1 MKKSLLSESSFVRAI
16 GIEPTCLAAPDPK
29 SGASASFATPAL
41 KWSFIF
47 SMAALQIQG
56 GDANVRAFDEK
67 IKNTCFCVNS
77 FKMETVAAIPKYN
90 LSEDQE
96 KKLILREY
104 RALLRSMKPK
114 LKPGDKELVRM
125 AFEMAADA
133 HKTMRRKSGEPY
145 ILHPLAVARIC
156 VEEIGLGV
164 RSTICSLLHDTV
176 EDTDISLE
184 DIERQFGNEIA
195 RIVDGLTKISTVI
208 DVNASQQAENFK
220 KILLTLTDDPRVIL
234 IKLADR
240 LHNMRTLES
249 MKREK
254 QLKIASETVY
264 VYAPLAHR
272 MGLYTIKTE
281 MEDLAMK
288 YMEPDTYKEIAR
300 KLSETRRERTRYIN
314 EFIRPIRE
322 KMEKAEFNFEIYGR
336 PKSIHSI
343 WNKMKKKGVSFEEVY
358 DLFAIRVILNSP
370 PEREKEDCWKVYS
383 MITDEYTPSPER
395 LRDWL
400 SNPKS
405 NGYEALHTTVM
416 GPQGKWVEVQI
427 RTKRMN
433 EIAEKGLAAHWK
445 YKEGTADESRF
456 DKWFHQIREALQS
469 QDADTVDFLQ
479 DFKTSFLA
487 EEIYVYTPKGDVKML
502 PVGSTA
508 LDFAFAIHS
517 AVGARCIGA
526 KVNHKLV
533 PLSHKLRSG
542 DQIEII
548 TSNKQKPSEDWLNIV
563 VTAKAKSKI
572 KDALKEEK
580 RKIAEDGKYFVQRK
594 LEAIGAAYQQHN
606 IDILTEFYKQ
616 PSTLDFFYQVA
627 TKSIDLKELKDF
639 HILGDKLEAPKP
651 QRPHIEIKTDQQL
664 HTDFNKKDA
673 ELIIFGE
680 SSDRI
685 LYNLANCCKPIPGDD
700 VFGFVTT
707 GKGLT
712 IHRTNCPNASK
723 LLANYGHR
731 VVKTKWAKNKEIS
744 FLTGLNIIGLDDV
757 GVVHKITNLISG
769 EMKINIGA
777 LSIEAKEGIF
787 RGSFKVFVH
796 DKEEL
801 DELVHR
807 LKSLSG
813 IHAVER
819 FDAELV

>member
-1 MKKSLLSESSFVRAI
+1 MEEQAI
-16 GIEPTCLAAPDPK
+16 
-29 SGASASFATPAL
+29 
-41 KWSFIF
+41 
-47 SMAALQIQG
+47 
-56 GDANVRAFDEK
+56 
-67 IKNTCFCVNS
+67 
-77 FKMETVAAIPKYN
+77 VAAQVAPKYN
-90 LSEDQE
+90 LNEEQE
-96 KKLILREY
+96 KKEILRHY
-104 RALLRSMKPK
+104 RALLRGLRDK
-114 LKPGDKELVRM
+114 LKKGDKELVRH

-176 EDTDISLE
+176 EDTDLSLE
-184 DIERQFGNEIA
+184 DVERDFGNEIA
-195 RIVDGLTKISTVI
+195 RIVDGLTKISNVI
-208 DVNASQQAENFK
+208 DVNASKQAENFR

-240 LHNMRTLES
+240 LHNMRTLDS

-272 MGLYTIKTE
+272 MGLYTVKTE

-288 YMEPDTYKEIAR
+288 YLEPDTYREIAR
-300 KLSETRRERTRYIN
+300 KLSETKRERSKYIN
-314 EFIRPIRE
+314 EFIKPLKE
-322 KMEKAEFNFEIYGR
+322 KLDKGGFEFEIYGR

-343 WNKMKKKGVSFEEVY
+343 SNKMKKKAVAFEEVY

-370 PEREKEDCWKVYS
+370 PDKEKEDCWKVYS
-383 MITDEYTPSPER
+383 MVTDEYVPAPER

-416 GPQGKWVEVQI
+416 GPEGRWVEVQI

-445 YKEGTADESRF
+445 YKEGGADESRF
-456 DKWFHQIREALQS
+456 DKWFQQIREVITTEGT
-469 QDADTVDFLQ
+469 DGIDFLQ

-502 PVGSTA
+502 PVSSTA
-508 LDFAFAIHS
+508 LDFAFSIHS
-517 AVGARCIGA
+517 AIGVKCIGA
-526 KVNHKLV
+526 KLNHKLV
-533 PLSHKLRSG
+533 PISQKLRSG
-542 DQIEII
+542 DQVEII
-548 TSNKQKPSEDWLNIV
+548 TSNKQKPSEDWLTFV

-580 RKIAEDGKYFVQRK
+580 RKIAEDGKYTLQRK
-594 LEAIGAAYQQHN
+594 LEGIGAGFTQHN
-606 IDILTEFYKQ
+606 IDELVNWYKLSS
-616 PSTLDFFYQVA
+616 PLDLFYQISI
-627 TKSIDLKELKDF
+627 KNIDLKDLKEF
-639 HILGDKLEAPKP
+639 KVLGDKIEAPKP
-651 QRPHIEIKTDQQL
+651 VKIQQENKAEIIPHHQVMAKRDT
-664 HTDFNKKDA
+664 

-680 SSDRI
+680 SSDKI
-685 LYNLANCCKPIPGDD
+685 VYNLANCCKPIPGDD

-712 IHRTNCPNASK
+712 IHRTNCPNAAK

-744 FLTGLNIIGLDDV
+744 FLTGLKIVGMDDV
-757 GVVHKITNLISG
+757 GVVNKITNVISG
-769 EMKINIGA
+769 DLKVNISA
-777 LSIEAKEGIF
+777 LSIESHEGLFEGTI
-787 RGSFKVFVH
+787 KVFVH

-801 DELVHR
+801 EELVER
-807 LKSLSG
+807 LKMLKG
-813 IHAVER
+813 IHTVDR
-819 FDAELV
+819 FDAE

>member
-1 MKKSLLSESSFVRAI
+1 
-16 GIEPTCLAAPDPK
+16 
-29 SGASASFATPAL
+29 
-41 KWSFIF
+41 
-47 SMAALQIQG
+47 
-56 GDANVRAFDEK
+56 
-67 IKNTCFCVNS
+67 
-77 FKMETVAAIPKYN
+77 METVAQIPKYN

-104 RALLRSMKPK
+104 RALLRSLKAK
-114 LKPGDKELVRM
+114 LKPGDRKTIRL
-125 AFEMAADA
+125 AFEISADA

-145 ILHPLAVARIC
+145 ILHPLAVARVC

-184 DIERQFGNEIA
+184 DVERDFGNEIA
-195 RIVDGLTKISTVI
+195 RIVDGLTKISNVI
-208 DVNASQQAENFK
+208 DVNASKQAENFK

-240 LHNMRTLES
+240 LHNMRTLDS

-272 MGLYTIKTE
+272 MGLYNIKTE

-288 YMEPDTYKEIAR
+288 FLEPETYKEIAQ
-300 KLSETRRERTRYIN
+300 KLAETKRERTKYIN
-314 EFIRPIRE
+314 EFIKPLNDKLE
-322 KMEKAEFNFEIYGR
+322 KGGFDFDMYGR

-343 WNKMKKKGVSFEEVY
+343 WTKMKKKGVAFEEVY

-370 PEREKEDCWKVYS
+370 TEREKEDCWKVYS
-383 MITDEYTPSPER
+383 LITDEYTPSPER

-416 GPQGKWVEVQI
+416 GPEGRWVEVQI
-427 RTKRMN
+427 RTRRMN

-445 YKEGTADESRF
+445 YKEGGPDESRF
-456 DKWFHQIREALQS
+456 DKWFQQIREVISAEGTDS
-469 QDADTVDFLQ
+469 IDFLQ

-517 AVGARCIGA
+517 AIGVKCIGA
-526 KVNHKLV
+526 KLNHKLV
-533 PLSHKLRSG
+533 PISQKLRSG
-542 DQIEII
+542 DQVEII
-548 TSNKQKPSEDWLNIV
+548 TSNKQKPSEDWLTFV

-580 RKIAEDGKYFVQRK
+580 RKIAEDGKYALQKK
-594 LEAIGAAYQQHN
+594 LEGLGAAFSQHN
-606 IDILTEFYKQ
+606 IDELVSWYKLGS
-616 PSTLDFFYQVA
+616 PLDLFYQV
-627 TKSIDLKELKDF
+627 SIKNLDLKDLKDF
-639 HILGDKLEAPKP
+639 KVHGDKLEPPKP
-651 QRPHIEIKTDQQL
+651 LKQL
-664 HTDFNKKDA
+664 HDLKPEIVPTISKKET

-680 SSDRI
+680 SSDKI
-685 LYNLANCCKPIPGDD
+685 VYNLANCCKPIPGDD

-712 IHRTNCPNASK
+712 IHRTNCPNAAK

-744 FLTGLNIIGLDDV
+744 FLTGLRIIGLDDV
-757 GVVHKITNLISG
+757 GVVNKITNLISG
-769 EMKINIGA
+769 EMKINIA
-777 LSIEAKEGIF
+777 AITIEAKEGLF
-787 RGSFKVFVH
+787 EGNMKVYVH

-801 DELVHR
+801 DELVSR
-807 LKSLSG
+807 LRSLTG
-813 IHAVER
+813 IHSVDR
-819 FDAELV
+819 FDTETT